1 MAKSPPFYGG
11 LGESYTVH
19 KESDREVL
27 ILQLGEERPPTAST
41 KRAEGAGEEE
51 TLLVEVFSPGLETP
65 PQSGRSNQ
73 RWRAGLETPVP
84 LL

>member
-19 KESDREVL
+19 KESDREAL

-41 KRAEGAGEEE
+41 KRAGGAGEEE

-65 PQSGRSNQ
+65 PQSGRSSSEI
-73 RWRAGLETPVP
+73 ASGA
-84 LL
+84 